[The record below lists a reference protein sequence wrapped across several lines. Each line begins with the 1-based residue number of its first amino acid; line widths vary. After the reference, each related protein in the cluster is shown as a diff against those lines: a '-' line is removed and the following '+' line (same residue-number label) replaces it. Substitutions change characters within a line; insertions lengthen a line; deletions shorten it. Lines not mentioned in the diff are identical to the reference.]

1 MFSWIC
7 PKCGAEVPPSYSECP
22 RCSPETATAPLK
34 TTASTVLEAPAAP
47 PPPAPRPVAEPAA
60 AVERV
65 VPIPPPPASPPPR
78 IAATA
83 PAPIGRQFPAWLAL
97 VLTAAG
103 MALVLALIYFVV
115 RPSRPSERTQTAAPG
130 PLESA
135 PAAAKVE
142 NSQYAKNL
150 ELAGFRISEDKNQ
163 RV

>member
-1 MFSWIC
+1 
-7 PKCGAEVPPSYSECP
+7 
-22 RCSPETATAPLK
+22 
-34 TTASTVLEAPAAP
+34 
-47 PPPAPRPVAEPAA
+47 
-60 AVERV
+60 
-65 VPIPPPPASPPPR
+65 
-78 IAATA
+78 
-83 PAPIGRQFPAWLAL
+83 
-97 VLTAAG
+97 

-163 RV
+163 RVSVRFLVVNHSAGELPPLKGEVTLKTGRADAVIDFPFVLSSLGPYEVKEVTSNTKTEIRAYELPDWQFIKPEFTVTETEAPAGTPAPAPAKRRRR